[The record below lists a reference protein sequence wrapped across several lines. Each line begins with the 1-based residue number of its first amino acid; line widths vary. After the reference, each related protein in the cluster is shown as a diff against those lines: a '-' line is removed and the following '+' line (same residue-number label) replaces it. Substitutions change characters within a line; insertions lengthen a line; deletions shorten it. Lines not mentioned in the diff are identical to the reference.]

1 MADQNDENLENVVED
16 ESSIEETK
24 EKSNKKPFSLSD
36 SAIKT
41 LKNLLMYFIVAI
53 IAFVVPFLISKNLF
67 WNQDKI
73 MDENLKQYDESG
85 SVDVFQRRPIGADWS
100 MEEMLLNTADE
111 DDPHII
117 RCMFVVSHE
126 EKNSKILSQLSA
138 RKTEIHSEI
147 RNIIG
152 SKKYKE
158 INTTEKQKL
167 LAMEIKTKIQLI
179 VGIPGI
185 IDVFIKDFTVH

>member
-1 MADQNDENLENVVED
+1 MAEQNDENLENIAKD
-16 ESSIEETK
+16 ENLAEETK
-24 EKSNKKPFSLSD
+24 ESRKKRFSLSD

-41 LKNLLMYFIVAI
+41 LKNLLMYFVVAIVAF
-53 IAFVVPFLISKNLF
+53 AVPFLISKNLF
-67 WNQDKI
+67 WNQNEVTE
-73 MDENLKQYDESG
+73 ENLQQYDESG
-85 SVDVFQRRPIGADWS
+85 PIDVFQQRPIGSDWA
-100 MEEMLLNTADE
+100 MDEMLINTADE

-117 RCMFVVSHE
+117 KCLFVVSHE
-126 EKNSKILSQLSA
+126 EKNSKVLSQLSA

-158 INTTEKQKL
+158 LNTTEKQKL
-167 LAMEIKTKIQLI
+167 LAKEIKTKIQLI
-179 VGIPGI
+179 IGIPGI